1 MLTDE
6 DSHICVESVE
16 FVLTEMERFE
26 KLFASGASFPQTFGD
41 GPASLAEFMA
51 KVKHTGTGREYTCGR
66 EALKRFRKIAQITLK
81 GRSDAKDFALS
92 EVAERLQETF
102 LSHVFIDLKK
112 RPRDYVEPWIA
123 ASVRYVAQRHRHYT
137 HYIPCVA
144 LQIGEEISYRFG
156 SVIFLRKVAFREQAL
171 RSYAKYEGA
180 RRRLSERAHR
190 NAPPGLQWCWERK
203 PGTPSK
209 TPEETFEELTAGVEW
224 IAKIRVPKCAQS
236 ISTARAETAL
246 RAALSSL
253 ALLLQGTEGAGLRLG
268 YDPFIPAKTNQLLSV
283 GDSFRLSSSWQ
294 FGTPKV
300 QQGWQEHITSQ
311 AQPVV
316 DVMHHLIE
324 QILEGASPSFGFQIA
339 LRAMTWYA
347 DAVREPNIETR
358 LIKCATAIECL
369 LFPQRG
375 GATATFV
382 IRGSL
387 LAQRQGQPMSD
398 WAPVAKRLYKMRSD
412 VAHGNV
418 DSLHKIRKE
427 SIHKELEFTRNVI
440 LQFLKFCHQL
450 QPIGATRA
458 GTKEDFVELY
468 RRLEALFHD
477 DVARIVKEYRFKDWK
492 VVPKSTP

>member
-6 DSHICVESVE
+6 DCLICVESVE
-16 FVLTEMERFE
+16 FVLTEMERFQ
-26 KLFASGASFPQTFGD
+26 KLFASGASFTQTFGD

-51 KVKHTGTGREYTCGR
+51 KVKHTETGREYTCGR
-66 EALKRFRKIAQITLK
+66 EALKHFRKIAGIALK
-81 GRSDAKDFALS
+81 RRFDAKDFALS
-92 EVAERLQETF
+92 EVTERLQETF
-102 LSHVFIDLKK
+102 LSHVFLNLDKE
-112 RPRDYVEPWIA
+112 PRDYIESWIT
-123 ASVRYVAQRHRHYT
+123 ASVRHVALRHRHYT

-144 LQIGEEISYRFG
+144 LQIGEETFYRFG
-156 SVIFLRKVAFREQAL
+156 PVIFLRKAASREHAL
-171 RSYAKYEGA
+171 RSYAKYEAARNRLAERA
-180 RRRLSERAHR
+180 RR
-190 NAPPGLQWCWERK
+190 NAAPGLQWCWERK
-203 PGTPSK
+203 PGTPPE

-224 IAKIRVPKCAQS
+224 IAKIRVPKCAKS
-236 ISTARAETAL
+236 ISTARADTAL

-268 YDPFIPAKTNQLLSV
+268 HDPFVPAKTNQLLSV
-283 GDSFRLSSSWQ
+283 GDSFRPSSSWQ

-300 QQGWQEHITSQ
+300 QQGWQEYIAAQ

-324 QILEGASPSFGFQIA
+324 QILEGANPSFGFQIA

-398 WAPVAKRLYKMRSD
+398 WAPVAKRLYKKRSD

-418 DSLHKIRKE
+418 DSLHEIRKE

-440 LQFLKFCHQL
+440 LQFLMFCHQL
-450 QPIGATRA
+450 QPIGTTRA
-458 GTKEDFVELY
+458 CTKEDFVELY

-477 DVARIVKEYRFKDWK
+477 DVARVVKEYRFKDWK